1 MIAKCWEAPNLPRIN
16 QMDDRIKTTFDDQG
30 AYTQMLRI
38 RRFEEQVLDLFPSGL
53 FYGTTHTYIGQ
64 EANAVG
70 VLEHLRGNDVVVSNH
85 RCHGHFLAYGGEMT
99 ALAAEL
105 MGKESGV
112 CGGRGGS
119 QHLHWRNFYANGILG
134 GTIPIAVGMALAA
147 RESGQGNIVFAFM
160 GDGTMGQG
168 VVYESL
174 NMAAL
179 WSLPVL
185 FIVENNRYAQSTPI
199 QLNLAGTI
207 AGRFEAFGIEVHSL
221 DSTDVKQVHR
231 AGESGVSVVRQG
243 EPAALILH
251 TYRFAPH
258 SKGDDSRDPE
268 EIEAYREADPLP
280 IQAARLPSKAVDEIH
295 ARVENEVKTAFEV
308 AKSAPDSKDLGSIDR
323 EGKLS

>member
-1 MIAKCWEAPNLPRIN
+1 MSDPIRMTL
-16 QMDDRIKTTFDDQG
+16 DDQR

-38 RRFEEQVLDLFPSGL
+38 RRFEERVLDLFPSGL

-70 VLEHLRGNDVVVSNH
+70 VLDHLELFDVVVSNH
-85 RCHGHFLAYGGEMT
+85 RCHGHFLAYGGEMIS
-99 ALAAEL
+99 LAAEL

-119 QHLHWRNFYANGILG
+119 QHLHWRNFYANGVLG

-147 RESGQGNIVFAFM
+147 RESEDGSIVFAFM
-160 GDGTMGQG
+160 GDGTLGEG

-185 FIVENNRYAQSTPI
+185 FILENNRYAQSTPI
-199 QLNLAGTI
+199 ELNMAGTI
-207 AGRFEAFGIEVHSL
+207 PGRFEAFGINVRSL
-221 DSTDVKQVHR
+221 DTTDVQQIHAAAAEIVGR
-231 AGESGVSVVRQG
+231 VRRGV
-243 EPAALILH
+243 PAALVLH

-258 SKGDDSRDPE
+258 SKGDDSRAPE
-268 EIEAYREADPLP
+268 EIEMYRKADPLP
-280 IQAARLPSKAVDEIH
+280 IQAARLETETVEEIT
-295 ARVENEVKTAFEV
+295 RSVEVEVSEAFES
-308 AKSAPDSKDLGSIDR
+308 AKKAPVSESLDGDEFRGQTA
-323 EGKLS
+323 